1 MSIYYNRL
9 FFPLFFFTIF
19 PLFFNHCSCFKFSL
33 CGYDLWEVCV
43 SDVLVQWATFPHFV
57 RSGCMQSLFSLESQV
72 FL

>member
-9 FFPLFFFTIF
+9 FSPFFFTIF
-19 PLFFNHCSCFKFSL
+19 SPFLIIVPVSS
-33 CGYDLWEVCV
+33 YDLWEVCV

>member
-9 FFPLFFFTIF
+9 FPLFLIIV
-19 PLFFNHCSCFKFSL
+19 PVSS
-33 CGYDLWEVCV
+33 YDLWEVCV